1 MTTALVLTKPTLDVG
16 IVPHD
21 VEAMRRFYSEVLAL
35 PAEPPRAASSARR

>member
-1 MTTALVLTKPTLDVG
+1 MTAALALTKPTLDVG

-35 PAEPPRAASSARR
+35 PAAAPRGAARRR